1 MNNCRGEIVKYISK
15 KDGKEHEA
23 IQFIVNTTQGEWRS
37 GFCFPSSLE
46 FNLVKQA
53 LSPVGA
59 IYGQGEDNRL

>member
-1 MNNCRGEIVKYISK
+1 MNNCHGEVVKFISK

-23 IQFIVNTTQGEWRS
+23 IQFSVQTSQGEWRS
-37 GFCFPSSLE
+37 SYCFPSSLE

-59 IYGQGEDNRL
+59 IYGENIDNRL